1 MKSTLRKHIATAALL
16 LVPAGALLGVQPAFA
31 QHRDYDGPRW
41 QHRDREA
48 PQIVAVTPSQGS
60 RISER
65 GVVNITARY
74 NDDRSGVD
82 VRSVTLRVDG
92 RDVTHRARLDGND
105 IRYVDNLRPGR
116 HFAELVVRDR
126 AGNVA
131 RRAWSFD
138 VRNDVRGNQYGYGYG
153 RDHDGYRR

>member
-31 QHRDYDGPRW
+31 QHRDHDGPRW

-48 PQIVAVTPSQGS
+48 PQINGVTPSQGS
-60 RISER
+60 RVSER
-65 GVVNITARY
+65 GVVHIAARY
-74 NDDRSGVD
+74 DDDRSGVD
-82 VRSVTLRVDG
+82 LRSVTLRVDG
-92 RDVTHRARLDGND
+92 RDVTNRARLDDND
-105 IRYVDNLRPGR
+105 IRYTDNLRPGR

-153 RDHDGYRR
+153 RDGDYRR